1 MSKAGLREIVHLVAS
16 LIVLTI
22 AFTYPD
28 LGPEFLLASAFG
40 VGIGFIF
47 HELAHKFTA
56 QKYGFAADYEASP
69 FGLLLAIG
77 MSVITGGKVIF
88 AAPGAV
94 MIRGKRV
101 YAPENIYWETP
112 NSAREMAYI
121 SVSGAV
127 VNLLIAITFIAGSFF
142 VANGVGANLLY
153 PHSLQ
158 TLIFNILVKGAF
170 INVFLAGFNMIP
182 FGPLDGA
189 KVWHYNRV
197 LWALVGIP
205 SIILFFIL

>member
-1 MSKAGLREIVHLVAS
+1 MTKAGLRELVHLVAS

-28 LGPEFLLASAFG
+28 LVPELLLASAFG
-40 VGIGFIF
+40 VGIGFIL

-56 QKYGFAADYEASP
+56 QKYGFVADFEASP
-69 FGLLLAIG
+69 VGLLLALG
-77 MSVITGGKVIF
+77 MSVITHGSVVF

-101 YAPENIYWETP
+101 YAPENIYLETP
-112 NSAREMAYI
+112 ESAREMAYI

-127 VNLLIAITFIAGSFF
+127 VNLVIAITFYAGSFF
-142 VANGVGANLLY
+142 VD
-153 PHSLQ
+153 HQ
-158 TLIFNILVKGAF
+158 TLIHTILVKGAF

>member
-1 MSKAGLREIVHLVAS
+1 MARTRETVHLVAS

-22 AFTYPD
+22 AFTYPS
-28 LGPEFLLASAFG
+28 LSPEEMIIVAFG
-40 VGIGFIF
+40 VGTGFLL

-56 QKYGFAADYEASP
+56 LRYGYAADYEASP
-69 FGLLLAIG
+69 VGLLLAIG
-77 MSVITGGKVIF
+77 LSVITRGEFVF

-101 YAPENIYWETP
+101 TYSPFEYQWDSLQVTKEL
-112 NSAREMAYI
+112 AYI

-127 VNLLIAITFIAGSFF
+127 VNLVLAVSFFIASFF
-142 VANGVGANLLY
+142 VMSS
-153 PHSLQ
+153 SLAYAV
-158 TLIFNILVKGAF
+158 FSRGAF

-189 KVWHYNRV
+189 KVWRYKPM
-197 LWALVGIP
+197 LWAMVGIP
-205 SIILFFIL
+205 AIVLFFVQTMI